1 MKYGKL
7 FLILSFAAFL
17 GACAK
22 EEGEREKLDNRVS
35 EAKQLEVKY
44 KFNGS
49 EVQSLA
55 FTHNAVKA
63 TLDVEVNNPD
73 LKWSLESSNI
83 TWCTVEEGEHKGS
96 GSVVIYLTANDGLE
110 ARVPATLTFVAGQ
123 YRGASIQVDQSA
135 SLFVIS
141 QPYFVAGKD
150 GGSWNVN
157 VTTASGVEWSIG
169 NSDWLTG
176 TAGAP
181 ATNAGMVTTPVALDV
196 AANTGDSR
204 FGSIKLTSGI
214 ETDDIYVYQF
224 GNELSYNSSGD
235 IFFGRE
241 AGSFSF
247 VAPGSIIRQFK
258 ELPDFASPTIEP
270 QDDGTDLVTIVFE
283 QNISDTNEPRAVSI
297 VMQLNNSSATEVA
310 LPAMMQDFTPS
321 HGLNS
326 AKGLKAL
333 ARVVA
338 EGGSTEPWEKDG
350 VITVLGDIEM
360 AGISDWTGIGTAAH
374 PFSSKFDGGGFSI
387 KSLWASA
394 PLFNVCENAEIS
406 NLAMD
411 PLCELSFSTGESVG
425 AIAASAAG
433 TRFTNCSF
441 GGKLTVTAAT
451 DGVAIGGIVGR
462 ADKTSVLDRCL
473 VNAEIV
479 INTPS
484 LASAFAGGLA
494 GYTEGTVTNCEMTGK
509 LDITTCPATLKA
521 GGITSVLGNDTEV
534 SENTFRGE
542 VALSGTAGTD
552 IRVAGLYGCITDRDR
567 SFDYST
573 DKSVTGGSISIEGFG
588 SNAATVL
595 YAGGMI
601 GYLQSGRSL
610 SVKGYEGETV
620 ILVNHT
626 AVARRGKLICVGGI
640 LGGTDF
646 STPSGTVSFD
656 GVTGKGGVSLKYK
669 TSIAVQCTNMCIGG
683 IAGLVNAPASFVN
696 CKNLGEVGALA
707 SGNDYSA
714 RSNGYSQVVGGIAGL
729 CFGGNQTYDHCE
741 NHAAVRNLHYNNNPI
756 LFILKPSDNKYNF
769 YDPSVDGAGGM
780 YTATANGGI
789 VGAFNYFTT
798 LQDYQLTVSSCVSEG
813 QFESYRGVFGG
824 IVGFAGNASIENCSW
839 TGDSIHTKLDSN
851 GSPSNNLASDKGGIA
866 GVLSKST
873 VKGCTAKGKL
883 ESFRFGSAEAADA
896 GGIVAYVAGWTDQDY
911 VVVENCSFYGEIID
925 GHAELGILGGILG
938 RNDITGTEVKNCKF
952 GGKVNEQPITSEN
965 MAEYAEGKQTK
976 APSATISAKLKSVT
990 VTGTSLWSGN

>member
-7 FLILSFAAFL
+7 FLILSFAAL
-17 GACAK
+17 LCACEK

-35 EAKQLEVKY
+35 ESKQLEVKY
-44 KFNGS
+44 KYNGS

-73 LKWSLESSNI
+73 LKWSLKSSNT
-83 TWCTVEEGEHKGS
+83 TWCNVEDGDHKGS

-135 SLFVIS
+135 SVFVIS

-157 VTTASGVEWSIG
+157 VTTASGVDWSIE

-181 ATNAGMVTTPVALDV
+181 ATNAGMKTTPVALDA

-204 FGSIKLTSGI
+204 YGSIKLKAGI

-224 GNELSYNSSGD
+224 GTELSYNSSGD

-258 ELPDFASPTIEP
+258 TLPDFATPVIEP
-270 QDDGTDLVTIVFE
+270 QADGTDLVTITFD
-283 QNISDTNEPRAVSI
+283 QNISDTNEPREVSI

-310 LPAMMQDFTPS
+310 LPSMMQDFTPS

-333 ARVVA
+333 AKVVS

-350 VITVLGDIEM
+350 VVTVLGDIEM
-360 AGISDWTGIGTAAH
+360 AGVTDWAGIGTAGH

-406 NLAMD
+406 NISMD
-411 PLCELSFSTGESVG
+411 ALCELSFTSGEAVG
-425 AIAASAAG
+425 AIAASARG
-433 TRFTNCSF
+433 TVFTNCSF
-441 GGKLTVTAAT
+441 GGKLTVTAASA
-451 DGVAIGGIVGR
+451 GASIGGIVGK
-462 ADKTSVLDRCL
+462 ADKTTVVDRCL
-473 VNAEIV
+473 VSADIV
-479 INTPS
+479 LNTTS

-494 GYTEGTVTNCEMTGK
+494 GFTEGTVSNCEMTGK
-509 LDITTCPATLKA
+509 LDITSSPATLKA
-521 GGITSVLGNDTEV
+521 GGITSVLGSDTAV

-542 VALSGTAGTD
+542 VALSGTYGTD
-552 IRVAGLYGCITDRDR
+552 VRIAGLYGCITDKDR
-567 SFDYST
+567 SFDFST
-573 DKSVTGGSISIEGFG
+573 DKSVIGGSINVTGFA
-588 SNAATVL
+588 SNTATVL

-601 GYLQSGRSL
+601 GFLEPGRSL
-610 SVKGYEGETV
+610 SVKGYDGETA
-620 ILVNHT
+620 ILVDHT
-626 AVARRGKLICVGGI
+626 AVPRKGKLICVGGV

-646 STPSGTVSFD
+646 TTPSGNVSFD
-656 GVTGKGGVSLKYK
+656 SVNGKGGISLKYK
-669 TSIAVQCTNMCIGG
+669 TTTAVQAASMCIGG
-683 IAGLVNAPASFVN
+683 IAGLVNAPASFVK
-696 CKNLGEVGALA
+696 CQNLGEVGALA
-707 SGNDYSA
+707 GGEDYSA
-714 RSNGYSQVVGGIAGL
+714 KSNGYRQVVGGIAGL
-729 CFGGNQTYDHCE
+729 CFGGDQTFDQCE
-741 NHAAVRNLHYNNNPI
+741 NHAAIRNLHYNNNPI
-756 LFILKPSDNKYNF
+756 LFILKPSNSQYNF
-769 YDPSVDGAGGM
+769 YDPAADGDGGM

-789 VGAFNYFTT
+789 VGAYNYFTK
-798 LQDYQLTVSSCVSEG
+798 LQDYKLTVSKCVSEG
-813 QFESYRGVFGG
+813 QLESYRGVVGG
-824 IVGFAGNASIENCSW
+824 IAGFAGNATIENCSW
-839 TGDSIHTKLDSN
+839 TGESVHTKLDSK
-851 GSPSNNLASDKGGIA
+851 SLPANNLASDKGGIA
-866 GVLSKST
+866 GVLSKAT
-873 VKGCTAKGKL
+873 VKGCTAKGKI
-883 ESFRFGSAEAADA
+883 ETFRYGSAESADA
-896 GGIVAYVAGWTDQDY
+896 GGIVAYTTGWKDGES
-911 VVVENCSFYGEIID
+911 VSVENCSFYGEIID

-938 RNDITGTEVKNCKF
+938 RNDIAGTEVKNCKF

-976 APSATISAKLKSVT
+976 APSDVISGKLKDVT
-990 VTGTSLWSGN
+990 VTGTELWSGN